1 MYNTMNILEKL
12 YILKLILPYSITRKG
27 RKLTTIIFIFF
38 NYHYMLQMK
47 HFMLFIWDNYFGIW
61 DHGGISHLS
70 YVPNVITLPVIL
82 LHDYSL
88 FHINMHVFI

>member
-38 NYHYMLQMK
+38 NYHYMF
-47 HFMLFIWDNYFGIW
+47 HTNETFYAI
-61 DHGGISHLS
+61 HLG
-70 YVPNVITLPVIL
+70 
-82 LHDYSL
+82 
-88 FHINMHVFI
+88 

>member
-1 MYNTMNILEKL
+1 
-12 YILKLILPYSITRKG
+12 
-27 RKLTTIIFIFF
+27 
-38 NYHYMLQMK
+38 MK

-88 FHINMHVFI
+88 FHINMHVFIYTR